1 MGSGGL
7 GTEGGVSRSNGI
19 GARLGGFWVGR
30 GGGVRQRDPSRKQVD
45 DALSELYAK
54 LHGRYLAER
63 LCSPA
68 LKATA
73 GEVFR
78 HFRVEVLLNRS
89 WDSITERFGIDGG
102 PGCLL
107 RYVNEFAL
115 RGEIEGSP
123 SEAQRSF
130 ARQCLEDL
138 FIRALGN
145 NINLY
150 LTGTADAVLAAMDSR
165 VFDDAL
171 TAFVGSG
178 LRQLAERTANRLPR
192 GAREALREVT
202 DLHARRLCDR
212 FRARYSGRPFG
223 DLSQVAMTDMFQVL
237 ADPAAADW
245 FITELRK
252 L

>member
-30 GGGVRQRDPSRKQVD
+30 GGSVRQRDPSRKQVN
-45 DALSELYAK
+45 DALSDLYAK

-63 LCSPA
+63 FCSTA
-68 LKATA
+68 LRAATD
-73 GEVFR
+73 EVFL

-89 WDSITERFGIDGG
+89 WDSITDRFGIDGG
-102 PGCLL
+102 AGCLL

-115 RGEIEGSP
+115 RGEIEGLP

-138 FIRALGN
+138 FIRSLGN

-150 LTGTADAVLAAMDSR
+150 LTGTADEVLAAMDSR

-171 TAFVGSG
+171 TEFIGSG

-192 GAREALREVT
+192 GAREAVREVT
-202 DLHARRLCDR
+202 ELHARRLCDR
-212 FRARYSGRPFG
+212 FRARYVGRPIG
-223 DLSQVAMTDMFQVL
+223 ALSQVAMADMFRVL
-237 ADPAAADW
+237 TDPTVAEW
-245 FITELRK
+245 FITELRR